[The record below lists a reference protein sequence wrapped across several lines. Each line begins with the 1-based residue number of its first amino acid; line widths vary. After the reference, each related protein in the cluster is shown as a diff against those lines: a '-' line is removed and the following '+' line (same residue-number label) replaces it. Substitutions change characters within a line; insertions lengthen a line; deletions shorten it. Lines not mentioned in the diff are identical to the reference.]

1 MSVNHIRDWLTNLS
15 QHVGRAQN
23 VGDLAALIESTAAML
38 ATKAPVDL
46 FTPDSMEFCL
56 RRFKY
61 FPAYA
66 ELWARLQAY
75 QRELSKQL
83 ALAAP
88 PVSETLPGADDFD
101 LTRSDQLM
109 AQFWNETRAGT
120 RPLARGVTLHTSLDV
135 MRLTH
140 ERAYRYIIK
149 TDPEAEAIAVKA
161 GWVRESQ
168 PATRTPEEIAHAE
181 RVAREAI
188 QALHA
193 AALPPSARDVPGQQR
208 KPTPEQH
215 ATMAADEGVVRVPGQ
230 RAPLADATFAERFE
244 AEHGRKL
251 GALTPEQQDK
261 LREAAGIKF
270 PAKPPP
276 NTPPHGPRAPANDV
290 HPDPTPPSS
299 GPFPWSIG
307 GDQS

>member
-1 MSVNHIRDWLTNLS
+1 MSDEWEPTQDQRKFCAALAKMVAPMDAVEAVNALIGLLPALKHLPDWMFE
-15 QHVGRAQN
+15 RP
-23 VGDLAALIESTAAML
+23 GDLAADIAA
-38 ATKAPVDL
+38 D
-46 FTPDSMEFCL
+46 MERVPTL
-56 RRFKY
+56 
-61 FPAYA
+61 
-66 ELWARLQAY
+66 ARL
-75 QRELSKQL
+75 KK
-83 ALAAP
+83 ALEAWRDTHKPKMPA
-88 PVSETLPGADDFD
+88 LPGSDGLD
-101 LTRSDQLM
+101 LTPADELM
-109 AQFWNETRAGT
+109 IRFWNETRAGI
-120 RPLARGVTLHTSLDV
+120 RPLARGVTLQTSLDV

-140 ERAYRYIIK
+140 EHAFNYVIR
-149 TDPEAEAIAVKA
+149 TDLEAASIAVKA
-161 GWVRESQ
+161 GWAREPQ

-193 AALPPSARDVPGQQR
+193 AALPPSARDVPGQER